1 MTSPPDHLQMVSLR
15 GEEYVFELK
24 GMMPDGLIEVYR
36 QLYMDSFL
44 IFVLPVDVE
53 NIKYFRAWSVRE
65 ALNFCTDLRLHNIP
79 SDLLSMK
86 IDKIVWESML
96 PTRGS
101 SYASIPMANAS
112 KGPSCTTLAYS
123 PSMVEENGTILRR
136 RNPNGQLLDR
146 FHASKCREAFNT
158 GESRGV
164 PGGTTVDAVVHH
176 PRNSAQEA
184 GKAGLAS
191 FSSGTLRLK
200 GPGLEPLEGS

>member
-36 QLYMDSFL
+36 QVYMDSFL
-44 IFVLPVDVE
+44 IFALPVGVK
-53 NIKYFRAWSVRE
+53 NIRYFREWSVRE
-65 ALNFCTDLRLHNIP
+65 ALNFCTDLGIHNIP

-101 SYASIPMANAS
+101 SYTSISMENAS
-112 KGPSCTTLAYS
+112 KGPSRTTLAYS
-123 PSMVEENGTILRR
+123 PSMVEEDGTSLWR
-136 RNPNGQLLDR
+136 RNPTGQLLDR
-146 FHASKCREAFNT
+146 FCAAKYREAFNT
-158 GESRGV
+158 GESSGV
-164 PGGTTVDAVVHH
+164 LEGTTVDAVVYH

-184 GKAGLAS
+184 DKAGLTS

-200 GPGLEPLEGS
+200 RPDPEPFEGL